1 MLPRKTARGEEALA
15 RLSCFEGIPS
25 PYDKKKR
32 MVVPNALQVVK
43 MAPGRRFC
51 VLGRL
56 SEEVGWPHSDLI
68 KRLEAQRK
76 IKSEAY
82 YVEKKGAKQLKEKA
96 TAEANLSA
104 VAPVLE
110 QYGF

>member
-1 MLPRKTARGEEALA
+1 MSFFFNATPPPWHRQRRCTGALLDDLPVRT
-15 RLSCFEGIPS
+15 IPS
-25 PYDKKKR
+25 SPPPLSPTR
-32 MVVPNALQVVK
+32 NVVWCLQ
-43 MAPGRRFC
+43 
-51 VLGRL
+51 
-56 SEEVGWPHSDLI
+56 
-68 KRLEAQRK
+68 AQRK